1 MALPVTDASYATPV
15 VSPGLCLSTT
25 SILCQILVFNS
36 GFGGGG
42 GGCNVCVQDA
52 VKLCSDTEPSKQAM
66 QGTHLCT
73 VYNNTEYTHGQYH

>member
-1 MALPVTDASYATPV
+1 MALPVTDASYATLV

-42 GGCNVCVQDA
+42 DVCVQDA
-52 VKLCSDTEPSKQAM
+52 VKLYCDTEHSKQAL
-66 QGTHLCT
+66 QKTHYIYIQYIT
-73 VYNNTEYTHGQYH
+73 TTGYTPGQHH